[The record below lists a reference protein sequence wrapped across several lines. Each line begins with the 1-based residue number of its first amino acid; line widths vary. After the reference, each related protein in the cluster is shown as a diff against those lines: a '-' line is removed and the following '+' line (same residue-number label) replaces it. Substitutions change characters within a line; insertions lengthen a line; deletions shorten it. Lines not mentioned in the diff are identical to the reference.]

1 MSSQGTGAATP
12 LRIVLASDGS
22 QDARRAVQW
31 LATLPV
37 PAGTQ
42 IRVVSVV
49 TLPPSPLDIPTIRE
63 YYRGLRDA
71 ARTVAEDAAR
81 VLAGRGLMVDARV
94 CEGEP
99 RARIL
104 AEAHDWEADLLVVGA
119 KGLGAVKRFL
129 LGSVSTGVV
138 HGAHCGVA
146 VVRGE
151 ARPPA
156 RVLLAC
162 DGSADALAAVRYV
175 GALPL
180 APNTS
185 VRLLAVVPPM
195 PAIPIAS
202 EIAGTP
208 WPPAPEVIAEATA
221 HMERSLVEAEA
232 ALGRSAAERVVTVGD
247 PASAILD
254 AGRTADLI
262 VMGARGLG
270 AVGRMMIGSVSERVL
285 QHAECPVLIVKG
297 KA

>member
-1 MSSQGTGAATP
+1 MSDERRGGATP
-12 LRIVLASDGS
+12 FRILLASDGS
-22 QDARRAVQW
+22 EDAQRAVQW
-31 LATLPV
+31 LAMLPV
-37 PAGTQ
+37 PAGTRL
-42 IRVVSVV
+42 RVVSVV
-49 TLPPSPLDIPTIRE
+49 TLPPSPLDIPPVRE

-71 ARTVAEDAAR
+71 ARTLVEDAAR
-81 VLAGRGLMVDARV
+81 ALADRGPVETRV

-104 AEAHDWEADLLVVGA
+104 AEARDWDADLLVVGA

-138 HGAHCGVA
+138 HGAHCAVA

-162 DGSADALAAVRYV
+162 DGSTDAMAAVRYV
-175 GALPL
+175 GMLPL
-180 APNTS
+180 VSNTA

-195 PAIPIAS
+195 PSIPIAS

-221 HMERSLVEAEA
+221 QMEQSLVEAEA
-232 ALGRSAAERVVTVGD
+232 TLGRPASERAVRVGD

-254 AGRTADLI
+254 AARTADLI
-262 VMGARGLG
+262 VLGARGLG
-270 AVGRMMIGSVSERVL
+270 ALGRMMIGSVSERVL
-285 QHAECPVLIVKG
+285 QHAECPVLIVKA